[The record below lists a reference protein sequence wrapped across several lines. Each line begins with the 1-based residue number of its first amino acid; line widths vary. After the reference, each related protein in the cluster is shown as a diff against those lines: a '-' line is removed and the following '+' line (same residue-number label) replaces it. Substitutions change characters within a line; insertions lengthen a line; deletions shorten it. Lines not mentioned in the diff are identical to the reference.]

1 MQFTTTIH
9 APPEQVFNLIADL
22 PNYGKWL
29 PSSRLYGA
37 VTQYSDLPVRKG
49 TQYVDQG
56 KTSRMTGAV
65 TEFDPPRRIT
75 FKQTSVSVFGQLDI
89 QIRYTLE
96 PTGDGTRMLR
106 ETTVTPSGGFRVLQ
120 PVILEPIRKEN
131 ERILER
137 MKVYLENQSNP
148 S

>member
-1 MQFTTTIH
+1 MPEMQFTTTIQ

-29 PSSRLYGA
+29 PPSNLYGS
-37 VTQYSDLPVRKG
+37 VTQYSDLPVHKG

-56 KTSRMTGAV
+56 KASRMTGAV

-75 FKQTSVSVFGQLDI
+75 FRQTSVSLFGQLTI

-96 PTGDGTRMLR
+96 PAGDGTRVLR
-106 ETTVTPSGGFRVLQ
+106 ETTITPSGGFRLLQ
-120 PVILEPIRKEN
+120 PAILRPILREN
-131 ERILER
+131 ERILGR
-137 MKVYLENQSNP
+137 MKAYLEG
-148 S
+148 

>member
-29 PSSRLYGA
+29 PSSSLYGA
-37 VTQYSDLPVRKG
+37 VTKYSDLPVRQG

-65 TEFDPPRRIT
+65 TEFDPPRRIA
-75 FKQTSVSVFGQLDI
+75 FRQTTISAFGQLDI
-89 QIRYTLE
+89 QIHYTLK
-96 PTGDGTRMLR
+96 PTGDGTRVLR

-120 PVILEPIRKEN
+120 PLILGPIRKEN
-131 ERILER
+131 ERILEM
-137 MKVYLENQSNP
+137 MKAYLEGKA
-148 S
+148 